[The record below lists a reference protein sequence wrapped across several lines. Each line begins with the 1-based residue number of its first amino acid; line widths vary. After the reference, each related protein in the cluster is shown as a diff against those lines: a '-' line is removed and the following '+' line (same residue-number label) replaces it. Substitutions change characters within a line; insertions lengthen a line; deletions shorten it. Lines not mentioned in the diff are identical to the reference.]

1 MWLEISTTSSLIFSQ
16 QFLLLNPFPVFLLWI
31 FLGFL
36 SPQKKKKKES
46 DFPEPESQVGVFA
59 IATASSHEVSS
70 ILSVKAT
77 SGSLLSSEPTTLP
90 FCAVM
95 RGSNL
100 CAAAGAKKGRLL
112 LAIAPPVELC
122 IEVVVTFRVFFCG
135 WHSTM

>member
-1 MWLEISTTSSLIFSQ
+1 MKANVVGDFYY
-16 QFLLLNPFPVFLLWI
+16 
-31 FLGFL
+31 FL
-36 SPQKKKKKES
+36 SNFFTAVFAFKPLSCISPVNLSWFSLPTKKKKKKES

-135 WHSTM
+135 